1 MTARPSRILF
11 ACPQTVFDVSNGA
24 SMQVYSMLQEF
35 SRRGIEA
42 ALFCGGVFDDPAGAA
57 RIPNLAEQF
66 KENQGKAVLINK
78 DSSANPENPI
88 THWFFTGFHSTVWN
102 EMTHEEETN
111 FLNKYT
117 EVLRTFKPDLVI
129 GYGCDA
135 LCRSMWM
142 EARSFGIPTAYIICN
157 GNHHHYRFP
166 LHDIVLC
173 DSKATAKLYKD
184 EDGLTV
190 HPFGNFIN
198 PNIVVAKQRNPQTV
212 TFINPAFAK
221 GVAVVARL
229 ILMANKERPDIS
241 FMVVETRKKFADA
254 LRALKKPGSEVGSA
268 FQNQTFKNIAL
279 RDATYNV
286 SEIYAT
292 TKVLLAPSLCYESW
306 GRVATEATMNGIPVL
321 ASKSGGL
328 PEAVGTG
335 GITLEKPASN
345 QGPDENWLV
354 LPSEEECR
362 PWADALYDLYD
373 HTEKWTRGGGAQRL
387 RQKRREEFAQKDGRP
402 VAQASQAASQK
413 AGRRQRLY
421 ASGVRALRR
430 GSARL
435 GKLQVACPQETH
447 HQQKVS
453 RTVTSCL
460 SQRTLCPLHC
470 FSPHHF
476 PKPVKHNASPAL
488 CRLSVPPALL
498 P

>member
-35 SRRGIEA
+35 SRRGIETA
-42 ALFCGGVFDDPAGAA
+42 SFCGGVFDDPAGAA
-57 RIPNLAEQF
+57 RIPNLAEQI

-78 DSSANPENPI
+78 DSSANSENPI

-190 HPFGNFIN
+190 HPFGNVIN
-198 PNIVVAKQRNPQTV
+198 PDLVVAKQRNPQTV

-229 ILMANKERPDIS
+229 ILMANK
-241 FMVVETRKKFADA
+241 
-254 LRALKKPGSEVGSA
+254 
-268 FQNQTFKNIAL
+268 
-279 RDATYNV
+279 
-286 SEIYAT
+286 
-292 TKVLLAPSLCYESW
+292 
-306 GRVATEATMNGIPVL
+306 
-321 ASKSGGL
+321 
-328 PEAVGTG
+328 
-335 GITLEKPASN
+335 
-345 QGPDENWLV
+345 
-354 LPSEEECR
+354 
-362 PWADALYDLYD
+362 
-373 HTEKWTRGGGAQRL
+373 WTQGGGTQRL
-387 RQKRREEFAQKDGRP
+387 RQKRREEFAQKDGGP

-435 GKLQVACPQETH
+435 GKLQAACPQETH
-447 HQQKVS
+447 HQ
-453 RTVTSCL
+453 
-460 SQRTLCPLHC
+460 
-470 FSPHHF
+470 
-476 PKPVKHNASPAL
+476 
-488 CRLSVPPALL
+488 
-498 P
+498 